1 MVSHRRLSDSTNSF
15 SPWPRDEPGI
25 ALARAA
31 RLASAL
37 TACLFV
43 RSANALVDC
52 TALSDPH
59 RVASFLKL
67 RFLEG
72 GRVQQTFSRTWSGGG
87 RGPPPHQLNLPF
99 SGRTPASRNVNTVAA
114 SGRSRVP
121 IDRPQPSRSC
131 HMNAPVERRMN
142 RKIPKPS
149 KSTTPCVFR
158 KLPVLREEG
167 RVRRWLPCHSPET
180 ARLKTA
186 MEKPPVA
193 LALDR
198 ENQHAARHH
207 RDPGPFAQARPLAEE
222 GEGEHRDQH

>member
-43 RSANALVDC
+43 RSAIALVDC
-52 TALSDPH
+52 TEPSDPD

-67 RFLEG
+67 RFLEDG
-72 GRVQQTFSRTWSGGG
+72 HVRQTFTRTRSGGG
-87 RGPPPHQLNLPF
+87 RGPPPHQRNPQF
-99 SGRTPASRNVNTVAA
+99 SGWTPASRNVNTVAA

-121 IDRPQPSRSC
+121 IDRPQPSRRC
-131 HMNAPVERRMN
+131 HMNAPVEQRMN
-142 RKIPKPS
+142 RKAPKPW
-149 KSTTPCVFR
+149 KSTTPSVFR
-158 KLPVLREEG
+158 KLPVLGGGG
-167 RVRRWLPCHSPET
+167 RARCWLPCHSPET

-186 MEKPPVA
+186 MEKPPGRVSA
-193 LALDR
+193 
-198 ENQHAARHH
+198 
-207 RDPGPFAQARPLAEE
+207 
-222 GEGEHRDQH
+222 